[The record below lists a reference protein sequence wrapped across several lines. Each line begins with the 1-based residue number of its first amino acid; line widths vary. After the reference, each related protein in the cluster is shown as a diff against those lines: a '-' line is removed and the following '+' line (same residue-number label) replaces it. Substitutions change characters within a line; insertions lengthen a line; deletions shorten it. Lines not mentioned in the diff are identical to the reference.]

1 MLDRGLPQQAGEA
14 EERSDRLRVAER
26 GAQRG
31 KAALDFA
38 RSLVHRH
45 LVEGEGVGLAVVGDR
60 MALVVDAPHGG
71 GISLHHAAD
80 HEERG
85 LHAFG
90 GEQIE
95 DAIGIGRQRT
105 VVEGQH
111 HLVVVER
118 QRFPILP
125 AANARVFVHVDH
137 ESAADPERVG
147 RAFGSARRPDAE
159 QRGEQNGCGNG
170 AAHGPAF
177 TPVGPNPERTP
188 GPDRESRPSL
198 YRNSRGRQFNDPLK
212 AGIGGDLRRL

>member
-1 MLDRGLPQQAGEA
+1 
-14 EERSDRLRVAER
+14 
-26 GAQRG
+26 
-31 KAALDFA
+31 
-38 RSLVHRH
+38 
-45 LVEGEGVGLAVVGDR
+45 

-95 DAIGIGRQRT
+95 DAIGIRRQRT
-105 VVEGQH
+105 IVEGQH
-111 HLVVVER
+111 HLVIVER

-125 AANARVFVHVDH
+125 AANARVFVHVDY
-137 ESAADPERVG
+137 ESAAYPERVG
-147 RAFGSARRPDAE
+147 GAFGSARSPDAE

-170 AAHGPAF
+170 AAHVPAF
-177 TPVGPNPERTP
+177 TPVGPIQTGHPAP
-188 GPDRESRPSL
+188 IVSRPSL

-212 AGIGGDLRRL
+212 AGIGDDLGHS